1 MQAIARFSQGLTIE
15 RRQAKFKRSA
25 ASWTL
30 VVLNS
35 LAALNSTFFFL
46 TALKSGVV
54 GWLMI
59 NTCAPSIALFVTGS
73 LLACLLLASRAATQ

>member
-1 MQAIARFSQGLTIE
+1 MQAMAQFRQGLATE
-15 RRQAKFKRSA
+15 RKEAKFKRNA
-25 ASWTL
+25 AAWAL
-30 VVLNS
+30 AVLNS

-59 NTCAPSIALFVTGS
+59 NTCAPSIALFVIGS